1 MLSGGKRNSFG
12 LLLFYVLTFL
22 LLWEWLRPLQ
32 YFTDTGHTVFF
43 ILFIAL
49 VFLLTFFK
57 VPWFIRFPVSLG
69 FVLFALHTIFY
80 EGSVF
85 SPSWIAL
92 LFQDLNQNFSYIFS
106 GMWRDMSPLFRTL
119 LFYVLLWLL
128 VYLLHYW
135 VIYQRRI
142 LFFFIMTVVYIAVID
157 TFTPFDASYAI
168 VRIVL
173 IGFLLLGLLYLERIR
188 ESEALKSSRSRFA
201 KWFTPLLSLIHI

>member
-1 MLSGGKRNSFG
+1 MLSGGKRNRFG

-92 LFQDLNQNFSYIFS
+92 FFQDLKRNFSYIFS

-142 LFFFIMTVVYIAVID
+142 LFF
-157 TFTPFDASYAI
+157 
-168 VRIVL
+168 
-173 IGFLLLGLLYLERIR
+173 LL
-188 ESEALKSSRSRFA
+188 
-201 KWFTPLLSLIHI
+201 

>member
-1 MLSGGKRNSFG
+1 M
-12 LLLFYVLTFL
+12 LFYVLTFL

-92 LFQDLNQNFSYIFS
+92 FFQDLKQNFSYIFS
-106 GMWRDMSPLFRTL
+106 GMWRDVAVVSDAALLRPSLAARILAALLGDLSAQNFI
-119 LFYVLLWLL
+119 LFYYDRCLCRGDR
-128 VYLLHYW
+128 Y
-135 VIYQRRI
+135 IY
-142 LFFFIMTVVYIAVID
+142 AV
-157 TFTPFDASYAI
+157 
-168 VRIVL
+168 
-173 IGFLLLGLLYLERIR
+173 
-188 ESEALKSSRSRFA
+188 
-201 KWFTPLLSLIHI
+201 